1 MKAGGTHSSW
11 FAGLQNVDP
20 VAAAEA
26 HWEAT
31 RAQSMLATQVMNAE
45 TDEAAAARRDIGRRV
60 GNDEHEL
67 FVSCAPAEALLQQ
80 FDVLQPEFIAVHD
93 LGCAI
98 SRRLLAGVGAVSQR
112 HVQRLVIRRQ
122 GYGTALAT
130 LQFIE
135 WSVAG
140 SATIRLYTTEID
152 ADTAARHALALALL
166 AHSRLGVV
174 FVGDLPPHALT
185 SALQP
190 LQQAMQQGPWPNRQ
204 LLMLPLTAA
213 SALASQASQLGAGQ
227 GVSVRTTPQV
237 SRPAEAWA
245 FLSGT
250 WNRLREQAG
259 AAGRQWPVLAGVA
272 APASAPVA
280 GAPVAPAAETAVA
293 APLAARSHAAA
304 GAAQPESPLPMRP
317 MPVVPGPRARESWPE
332 DRLKDYATRLMKV
345 NGMLG
350 CCIVDTVGH
359 RVLAHAGAAFEP
371 DALRRQ
377 AEVLLDGAARCGD
390 ALGIAVGTPELALTL
405 DAHHLLLRA
414 VPAHPQR
421 MLIAVLDR
429 QLANLTLARMQIQ
442 RLDAEVAS
450 PA

>member
-1 MKAGGTHSSW
+1 MKPGGAHSSW

-20 VAAAEA
+20 AAAAEA

-31 RAQSMLATQVMNAE
+31 RAQSMLATQIMSAE

-98 SRRLLAGVGAVSQR
+98 SRRLLAGVAAVSQR
-112 HVQRLVIRRQ
+112 RVQRLVIRRQ

-174 FVGDLPPHALT
+174 FVGDLPPHALA

-204 LLMLPLTAA
+204 LLMLPLTSA

-259 AAGRQWPVLAGVA
+259 AAGRQLPVLAGVA
-272 APASAPVA
+272 AAPSAPASAV
-280 GAPVAPAAETAVA
+280 PVAPPAVV
-293 APLAARSHAAA
+293 APATPPAHPDAAA
-304 GAAQPESPLPMRP
+304 GASSAESVLPMRP
-317 MPVVPGPRARESWPE
+317 MPVVPGPGARESRPE
-332 DRLKDYATRLMKV
+332 NRLADYAARLMKV

-350 CCIVDTVGH
+350 CCIVDTVSH
-359 RVLAHAGAAFEP
+359 RVLAHAGDAFEAE
-371 DALRRQ
+371 ALRRQ
-377 AEVLLDGAARCGD
+377 AEVLLDTAARCGD

-405 DAHHLLLRA
+405 DAHHLVLRA
-414 VPAHPQR
+414 VPAHPQH
-421 MLIAVLDR
+421 MLIGVLDR

-442 RLDAEVAS
+442 RLDADVA
-450 PA
+450 

>member
-1 MKAGGTHSSW
+1 MKPGGAHSSW
-11 FAGLQNVDP
+11 FAGLQSADP

-31 RAQSMLATQVMNAE
+31 RAQSMLATQIMSADA
-45 TDEAAAARRDIGRRV
+45 DEAAAGRRDIGRLV

-80 FDVLQPEFIAVHD
+80 FSVLQPEFIAVHD

-98 SRRLLAGVGAVSQR
+98 SRRLLAGVAAVSGR
-112 HVQRLVIRRQ
+112 RVQRLVIRRQ

-135 WSVAG
+135 WSVAA

-174 FVGDLPPHALT
+174 FVGDLPPHALVT
-185 SALQP
+185 ALQP

-204 LLMLPLTAA
+204 LLMLPLTSA
-213 SALASQASQLGAGQ
+213 SALASQASQLGASQ

-259 AAGRQWPVLAGVA
+259 AAGRPLPVLAGVA

-280 GAPVAPAAETAVA
+280 AAPVAPATDPAVA
-293 APLAARSHAAA
+293 APAARNHTDAAA
-304 GAAQPESPLPMRP
+304 GAPPLESPLPMRP
-317 MPVVPGPRARESWPE
+317 MPVVPGPGARESRPE
-332 DRLKDYATRLMKV
+332 DRLADYATRLMKV

-350 CCIVDTVGH
+350 CCIVDTVSH

-377 AEVLLDGAARCGD
+377 AEVLLDTAARCGD

-405 DAHHLLLRA
+405 DAHHLVLRA

-421 MLIAVLDR
+421 MLIGVLDR

-442 RLDAEVAS
+442 RLDADVA
-450 PA
+450 